1 MKRLTF
7 ILTLLISGLAVI
19 NGQQPI
25 SPAIQ
30 QQVQSELEKR
40 GVTEAELRER
50 LLTKGVDPDRIT
62 PEQLPRF
69 QQIIEE
75 TIAELEAEKKAA
87 MPDTPNAAETEAAA
101 GDLPSPPPTE
111 NPPANAEPP
120 AASPSNLPDQDPAK
134 DEIYGHHLFENQNIA
149 VFRKSDDVKAPDNYL
164 LGPGD
169 QLVVSIFGASLKN
182 EVLEVSRQGFVEPG
196 DLPRIYVNGL
206 TLAATRELLEKRY
219 GQRYFFS
226 RNEFT
231 VTLNYSRS
239 ITVNIVGE
247 VKRSG
252 SYTLPAINTAINA
265 LMAADGLTDIASVR
279 QIKLIRSGSPEKI
292 IDLYGYLND
301 PTIQQ
306 DLYMQDNDYLFVP
319 IAQRTVT
326 IRGAV
331 NRPYIFE
338 LLPGEQLNAL
348 LKWAGGLKNNA
359 ALNNIQIRRYA
370 NDQQLLI
377 DVNLRELQDQGRD
390 FNLNPGDVIVVPA
403 IPTTAENVV
412 SIQGSVDFPGEYAY
426 EAGLRLSDLLARG
439 RLSLAARRDIAYL
452 LKRNVDGSLRYHLI
466 DLAAILA
473 NPSSGANT
481 NIEPGDQLI
490 ILSQR
495 AYIDAGEVSV
505 TGAVRDPRSYPYNAA
520 TGLRV
525 SDLVVLAGGLTENAS
540 SIAYLYRQ
548 SPRDD
553 NHIEYIRLNIQ
564 EIVRNPSSSQ
574 NISLLP
580 NDDLRIYT
588 NDYFKENAN
597 VYVAGAVRN
606 PGDYRYDPTLTLTDV
621 LLQAGGLT
629 IAGATN
635 RIEISRVLI
644 KENEPTRIVIAT
656 VQIDSSYRIVS
667 GQESSLHLEPY
678 DQIFVRT
685 VPDFELQ
692 QNISIEGE
700 VTFPGTYTIIK
711 NNERLADII
720 ARAGGLTPE
729 AFPQGMT
736 IFREFENV
744 GHVITRLD
752 EAMRDPGSNY
762 NIVLKAGDR
771 IMIPKTKDLVT
782 IEGATKAREL
792 YPDQMIDGSSIQT
805 AYQGTKSAKWYI
817 DNYAAGVGENGS
829 KKSISVRLA
838 NGQLKK
844 TTNLGLFKIY
854 PKVKEGST
862 VRVATKPVEPPKTP
876 EEQQNNSKV
885 DWGKVLSD
893 SLAQATSLLT
903 LILLLQRIN

>member
-7 ILTLLISGLAVI
+7 IITLVMVGIVVSI
-19 NGQQPI
+19 GQQPI

-30 QQVQSELEKR
+30 QQVQSELQKR
-40 GVTEAELRER
+40 GITEAELRER

-87 MPDTPNAAETEAAA
+87 KPDTPDKTETEAAA
-101 GDLPSPPPTE
+101 GNLPTPPPTE
-111 NPPANAEPP
+111 NPPVKAETP
-120 AASPSNLPDQDPAK
+120 AVTPTNVPDQDPEK
-134 DEIYGHHLFENQNIA
+134 DRIYGHHLFENQNIA

-206 TLAATRELLEKRY
+206 TLAETRELLQKRY
-219 GQRYFFS
+219 GQRYFFG
-226 RNEFT
+226 RNEFM

-239 ITVNIVGE
+239 ITINIVGE

-252 SYTLPAINTAINA
+252 SYTLPAINTAVNA
-265 LMAADGLTDIASVR
+265 LMAAEGLTNIASVR
-279 QIKLIRSGSPEKI
+279 QIKLIRSGSPEKV
-292 IDLYGYLND
+292 IDLYAYLND
-301 PTIQQ
+301 PTVQQ
-306 DLYMQDNDYLFVP
+306 DLYMQDNDFLYVP

-338 LLPGEQLNAL
+338 LLPDEQLNAL

-370 NDQQLLI
+370 NDQQTLI
-377 DVNLRELQDQGRD
+377 DVNLRELQEQGLD
-390 FNLNPGDVIVVPA
+390 FTLNAGDVIVVPS

-412 SIQGSVDFPGEYAY
+412 TVQGAVDFPGEYAY

-452 LKRNVDGSLRYHLI
+452 LKRNVDGSMRYHLV
-466 DLAAILA
+466 DLAAVIA
-473 NPSSGANT
+473 NPAATANT
-481 NIEPGDQLI
+481 AIEPGDQLM

-495 AYIDAGEVSV
+495 TYIDAGEISV
-505 TGAVRDPRSYPYNAA
+505 AGAVRDPRSYPYNAA
-520 TGLRV
+520 TGLHV

-540 SIAYLYRQ
+540 AIAYLYRQ

-564 EIVRNPSSSQ
+564 DIVQNPASNQ
-574 NISLLP
+574 NIALLP
-580 NDDLRIYT
+580 NDELRIYT
-588 NDYFKENAN
+588 NDYFQENAN
-597 VYVAGAVRN
+597 VRVGGAIRN
-606 PGDYRYDPTLTLTDV
+606 PGEYRYDPTLTLTDV

-629 IAGATN
+629 LAGATN

-644 KENEPTRIVIAT
+644 KANEPTRIVIAT
-656 VQIDSSYRIVS
+656 VQIDSSYRIIS

-692 QNISIEGE
+692 QNITIEGE

-711 NNERLADII
+711 DNERLSDVI
-720 ARAGGLTPE
+720 ARAGGLTAE
-729 AFPQGMT
+729 AFPQGMV
-736 IFREFENV
+736 IFRESENV

-752 EAMRDPGSNY
+752 EALKDPGSNY
-762 NIVLKAGDR
+762 NIVLKSGDR

-782 IEGATKAREL
+782 IEGVTKAREL
-792 YPDQMIDGSSIQT
+792 YPDQLIDGSSIHT
-805 AYQGTKSAKWYI
+805 AYQGAKNAKWYI

-844 TTNLGLFKIY
+844 TTNLGLFKVY

-862 VRVATKPVEPPKTP
+862 IRVAAKPVEPPTSP
-876 EEQQNNSKV
+876 EDQQNNSKV